1 MYVGR
6 YDARRILQHY
16 VCTDFAV
23 GAVRVERDALLHQFS
38 AIFES
43 GDFVV
48 KSLVS
53 QLGVE

>member
-6 YDARRILQHY
+6 YDARRILQDY
-16 VCTDFAV
+16 VSTDFAV
-23 GAVRVERDALLHQFS
+23 RAVRVERDSLLHQFS

-48 KSLVS
+48 KSFVS